1 MVSGKVDPDE
11 FVVRRDLHGDRLS
24 ILERKIGG
32 KELRMEM
39 NRNGETAVR
48 YSMYYNKY
56 CLNDEQILQLSRI
69 GVYLERCYRSPRD
82 IEWAIYD
89 VSCIFNHLL
98 SIYSIQLSRS
108 KSFSD

>member
-11 FVVRRDLHGDRLS
+11 FVVRRGLNGDNLS
-24 ILERKIGG
+24 ILDRKIGG

-39 NRNGETAVR
+39 NRKGETTVR

-89 VSCIFNHLL
+89 VSCIFNHLF
-98 SIYSIQLSRS
+98 SICYNQL
-108 KSFSD
+108 